1 MNQVMHFL
9 LVPYFGAC
17 IHYPPPPRNQ
27 VVLVKMQGEG
37 MPVDMMWDAVEIE
50 GTLKVDSRKTEYG
63 TAGYVLEGDQVRAYT
78 GES

>member
-1 MNQVMHFL
+1 
-9 LVPYFGAC
+9 
-17 IHYPPPPRNQ
+17 
-27 VVLVKMQGEG
+27 MQGEG